1 MRRNVFLFALL
12 FGFWF
17 PSGVRGADAVDVIF
31 LNDAAGTQRAGRVVG
46 FDGKNFKLEVQLAA
60 GGDARATISVSRADV
75 DLIEFAPAAALD
87 LLLASPEPSAAALVV
102 EWRRW
107 QAFLSVAKSPAGAVG
122 NALAVA
128 LLKDPAKAN
137 EALEI
142 FSRVE
147 KEAWNEEDRLTA
159 GRGRLRAMVA
169 TGNAAAAVDE
179 AQRLAEE
186 SEDPSVL
193 IEAKFILAEAAFSA
207 LRTLVEENPRWMED
221 VFVRPEYERL
231 YNEALDLYLHPA
243 LFLGSEV
250 DAASRGLWGAVN
262 VYEFGGDSANA
273 AATAED
279 IVMLYPNTH
288 FAKLGREFLEES
300 TDEAGRED
308 E

>member
-1 MRRNVFLFALL
+1 MKRGVLLLALAL
-12 FGFWF
+12 SLSF
-17 PSGVRGADAVDVIF
+17 PSRGVAAEAVDVIF
-31 LNDAAGTQRAGRVVG
+31 LNDAAGTQRAGRVTG
-46 FDGKNFKLEVQLAA
+46 FDGTHFKLEVPLAVGA
-60 GGDARATISVSRADV
+60 NAKATVSVSPAEV
-75 DLIEFAPAAALD
+75 DRIEFAPDAALD
-87 LLLASPEPSAAALVV
+87 LLLGNPDVPATSLAS

-107 QAFLSVAKSPAGAVG
+107 QPFLSIAKSPAGAVG
-122 NALAVA
+122 NAFAAA
-128 LLKDPAKAN
+128 LLKDPARAG

-147 KEAWNEEDRLTA
+147 KEAWNEDDRIAA

-207 LRTLVEENPRWMED
+207 LRKLVEENPRWMED

-262 VYEFGGDSANA
+262 VYEFGGDSGNA
-273 AATAED
+273 IATAED
-279 IVMLYPNTH
+279 ILMLYPGTP
-288 FAKLGREFLEES
+288 FAKLGKEFLAGA
-300 TDEAGRED
+300 EAGKE
-308 E
+308 EE